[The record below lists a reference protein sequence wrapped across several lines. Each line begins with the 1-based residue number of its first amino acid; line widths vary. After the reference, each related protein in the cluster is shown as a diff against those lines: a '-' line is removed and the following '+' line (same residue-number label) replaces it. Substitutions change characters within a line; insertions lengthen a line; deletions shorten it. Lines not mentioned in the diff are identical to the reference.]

1 MLKTSSIIPISKILY
16 INVLL
21 RHIYKH
27 THTLTH
33 TDTHTDIYIYI
44 YSEVMKTIQY
54 THPPHLDTGIVT
66 TCRVW
71 TTNRGFH
78 SLLLLEPT
86 KCSPKTVLSSQ
97 RFCGNLCTC
106 AHDVRLNIA
115 GTNEAKNSQQSKQE
129 A

>member
-1 MLKTSSIIPISKILY
+1 
-16 INVLL
+16 
-21 RHIYKH
+21 
-27 THTLTH
+27 
-33 TDTHTDIYIYI
+33 
-44 YSEVMKTIQY
+44 MKTIQY
-54 THPPHLDTGIVT
+54 SHPPHLHTGIVA

-71 TTNRGFH
+71 TTNHGFH

-86 KCSPKTVLSSQ
+86 KCSPKTVLSPQ
-97 RFCGNLCTC
+97 WFCGNLCTC